1 MLCLQ
6 IVCKTVVIST
16 LLSLPF
22 DVDVIETVARNLKV
36 VELFCT
42 FVRAVLKNF

>member
-1 MLCLQ
+1 MQ
-6 IVCKTVVIST
+6 RTIPIDGSST
-16 LLSLPF
+16 SSLTRPRLFRRPF

-42 FVRAVLKNF
+42 FSEQC